1 MDSLVDGRTVEYV
14 SRRCRSLWK
23 PMPYKF
29 NEDRRHKI
37 PRAKYHV
44 SNWPDYDVALVRRGS
59 LTVWV
64 TEEAI
69 AGWHAPATGK
79 RGGQPVYS
87 DLAIETGL
95 ALRLVLRL
103 GLRQIEGMLGSIAH
117 LLGIDIKIPDHTTFS
132 RRGDGLTILKKPA
145 ERDEPL
151 HLLIDS
157 TGLKMYGEGEWLE
170 EKHGKR
176 SRRRW
181 RKLHLAIAANSHE
194 VVAVE
199 LTTDEVG
206 DVTTVPDLLDQ
217 IDGAV
222 ASVTGDGAYDA
233 DVVYDEI
240 TRRHP
245 EADVIIPP
253 RSTAVMSESGTT
265 RRDAHLRTIERHGRV
280 EWQRRSGYCRR
291 SLVETAMFRYK
302 TIIGRR
308 LHARTLPNQKT
319 EARIGCAVLNRM
331 TSLGMPVSVCIK

>member
-1 MDSLVDGRTVEYV
+1 
-14 SRRCRSLWK
+14 
-23 PMPYKF
+23 MPYKF
-29 NEDRRHKI
+29 NENRRQKI

-44 SNWPDYDVALVRRGS
+44 TNWPDYDAALVRRGS
-59 LTVWV
+59 LTVWL

-69 AGWHAPATGK
+69 AGWHAPAISK

-95 ALRLVLRL
+95 ASRLVLRL
-103 GLRQIEGMLGSIAH
+103 GLRQIEGTLGSIAQ
-117 LLGIDIKIPDHTTFS
+117 LLGVAIRIPDHTTFS
-132 RRGDGLTILKKPA
+132 RRGDGLTLLTKPV
-145 ERDEPL
+145 ERGEPL

-176 SRRRW
+176 SRRHW
-181 RKLHLAIAANSHE
+181 RKLHIAIDADSHGI
-194 VVAVE
+194 VAVA

-206 DVTTVPDLLDQ
+206 DITAVPDLLAPT
-217 IDGAV
+217 DGSV
-222 ASVTGDGAYDA
+222 ASGTADGAYDA

-240 TRRHP
+240 SKRHP
-245 EADVIIPP
+245 DADVIIPP
-253 RSTAVMSESGTT
+253 RPTATVSDSGTT
-265 RRDAHLRTIERHGRV
+265 RRDVHLRTIEKHGRIG
-280 EWQRRSGYCRR
+280 WQRRSGYCRR

-319 EARIGCAVLNRM
+319 EARIGCEVLNRM
-331 TSLGMPVSVCIK
+331 SNLGMPVSVRIK

>member
-1 MDSLVDGRTVEYV
+1 
-14 SRRCRSLWK
+14 
-23 PMPYKF
+23 MPYKF
-29 NEDRRHKI
+29 NESRRHRI
-37 PRAKYHV
+37 PKARYRV
-44 SNWPDYDVALVRRGS
+44 TNWPDYDAALVRRGS

-87 DLAIETGL
+87 GLAIETGL

-103 GLRQIEGMLGSIAH
+103 GLRQIEGTLGSIAH
-117 LLGIDIKIPDHTTFS
+117 LLGVNIKIPDHTTFS
-132 RRGDGLTILKKPA
+132 RRGDSLTLLKKPV
-145 ERDEPL
+145 ERSEPL
-151 HLLIDS
+151 HLLIDT

-170 EKHGKR
+170 EKHGKQ

-181 RKLHLAIAANSHE
+181 RKLHLAIDTNSHE
-194 VVAVE
+194 IVAVE
-199 LTTDEVG
+199 LNTDEIG
-206 DVTTVPDLLDQ
+206 DVTEVPDLLDQ
-217 IDGAV
+217 IDGSV

-233 DVVYDEI
+233 DAVYDGI
-240 TRRHP
+240 MRRHP

-253 RSTAVMSESGTT
+253 RSTAVMTESGTT
-265 RRDAHLRTIERHGRV
+265 RRDEHLRTIERNGRIG
-280 EWQRRSGYCRR
+280 WQRRSGYCRR
-291 SLVETAMFRYK
+291 SLVETAMSRYK

-331 TSLGMPVSVCIK
+331 TSHGMPVSSRIK

>member
-1 MDSLVDGRTVEYV
+1 
-14 SRRCRSLWK
+14 
-23 PMPYKF
+23 MPYKF
-29 NEDRRHKI
+29 NEARRHKI
-37 PRAKYHV
+37 PKAKYKV
-44 SNWPDYDVALVRRGS
+44 TNWPEYDAALVRRGS

-64 TEEAI
+64 TDEAI
-69 AGWHAPATGK
+69 AAWHAPATGK
-79 RGGQPVYS
+79 RGGQLTYS

-103 GLRQIEGMLGSIAH
+103 GLRQIEGTLGSIAH
-117 LLGIDIKIPDHTTFS
+117 LLGADIKIPDHTTFS
-132 RRGDGLTILKKPA
+132 RRGDGLTPLRKPV

-181 RKLHLAIAANSHE
+181 RKLHLAIDANSHE
-194 VVAVE
+194 IVAVE
-199 LTTDEVG
+199 LTSDEVG
-206 DVTTVPDLLDQ
+206 DVTAVPDLLDQ
-217 IDGAV
+217 IDGSV

-265 RRDAHLRTIERHGRV
+265 RRDAHLRTIERHGRMG
-280 EWQRRSGYCRR
+280 WQRRSGYCRR

-302 TIIGRR
+302 IIIGRR
-308 LHARTLPNQKT
+308 LHARTLSNQKT
-319 EARIGCAVLNRM
+319 EARTGCAVLNRM
-331 TSLGMPVSVCIK
+331 TNLGMPISTRIK